1 MSTKT
6 LLTNEDLWRIVSDGS
21 RYELYRGELVPM
33 TPVSLQHGRVVIRFG
48 RVLDE
53 FVQRNG
59 LGAVCTEVGFHLFQ
73 EPDTTWAPDIAFI
86 AQSRVPQGSAAEK
99 FVDFAPD
106 LAVEVLSPWDT
117 VTETTRKV
125 ETDLTAGVPLV
136 WVVDPGTQRVTVYR
150 SLQAV
155 KVLTPDQE
163 LDGGDVLQGF
173 RLKVSEIFAI

>member
-6 LLTNEDLWRIVSDGS
+6 LLTNEDLWKIVADGS

-33 TPVSLQHGRVVIRFG
+33 TPVGLEHGRIVVRL
-48 RVLDE
+48 VALLDSH
-53 FVQRNG
+53 VRKNG

-73 EPDTTWAPDIAFI
+73 VPDTTWAPDIAFI
-86 AQSRVPQGSAAEK
+86 AQSRLPKGTAAEK

-106 LAVEVLSPWDT
+106 LAVEVLSPWNT
-117 VTETTRKV
+117 VTEMTRKI
-125 ETDLTAGVPLV
+125 ETYLSAGVPLV

-150 SLQAV
+150 SLQDV

-163 LDGGDVLQGF
+163 LDGADVLPGF
-173 RLKVSEIFAI
+173 RIKASEIFAV